1 MKSLADLRKLIA
13 QKTWDKDVV
22 LWVGPLPPLRA
33 LLASLGQPVTPSEID
48 LLDLLSE
55 QSIPDSDEDIGL
67 AIKARLRSD
76 LQTLRSSGTSRRV
89 LIVKSAALLTR
100 YSVGLKEFF
109 DWFVGDHAM
118 VVLVLDGVPSAPKSL
133 PAEIELRPDWL
144 LRSLLRPDLAKH
156 VFSAA

>member
-1 MKSLADLRKLIA
+1 MKTLTDLRRLIA

-22 LWVGPLPPLRA
+22 LWVGPLHPLRD
-33 LLASLGQPVTPSEID
+33 LLASVGQPVTPSEID
-48 LLDLLSE
+48 LLDLLPE

-67 AIKARLRSD
+67 AIKARLRSE
-76 LQTLRSSGTSRRV
+76 LQGLRSSGTLRRV

-118 VVLVLDGVPSAPKSL
+118 VVLVLDGVPAAPKFL
-133 PAEIELRPDWL
+133 PSDIELRPDWL
-144 LRSLLRPDLAKH
+144 LRSLHRPDFAKH